1 MNTAPFSDLATGFI
15 AVATRYPDRIALTHA
30 KVRLT
35 YGDLLHKSL
44 GLADR
49 IYTQTGAGNRV
60 ALVSP
65 TDEYFVIG
73 LWAILLSG
81 NSCLPLEPEANR
93 DFTSRLL
100 AQTDPKL
107 VLASD
112 PEAFGHFSGMD
123 LPVLA
128 LRQPV
133 VSNPL
138 FVPPPRRA
146 DSEAVIYFTSGSSG
160 TPKGIAYEDH
170 HLVFDALRQH
180 RALDLSPADHM
191 DLLFSGWFSASA
203 ACIFPALLGGLRLCL
218 FSLTQSGLT
227 ALSEW
232 FDNEQ
237 ITVSNLAVSVFRAF
251 ARQAKPQ
258 QLQSVRYIC
267 LSAELATPEDLALFR
282 QVFPPTATLQIAYAS
297 TEARTI
303 SQSFF
308 THKSGTSLPDIPLG
322 FPVEGK
328 RIEIRTE
335 AGLAA
340 PGEPGEIV
348 VISPHIP
355 SGYLPPLVST
365 RHTICPD
372 GVHYATGDMGWQDD
386 LGCLHFAGRKDL
398 QIKVNGKLV
407 QPEVIEQALRQL
419 TGCSEVIAVNHHQRG
434 LGVFVEGDGSAF
446 SDTGWK
452 ESLIRL
458 LPPGHVPGW
467 LEFLPLLPKNRN
479 GKADRQALVNW
490 EFAKQ
495 ASRPSHDHPTLNL
508 IAEAIHSVLGLYPRP
523 DAHFFNDLGGDSLQA
538 LEVWAELCQK
548 MEVDLPVELFYFH
561 PTPGALCKAM
571 EAGSSP
577 PCGAKLLAGS
587 GSGPVAVCIAPHP
600 GGLTSYLHFARKWN
614 QEQCLYGLDWPD
626 GNPSDLHRLAASF
639 ADRICSISH
648 GQAVQLIGYSFGG
661 WLAYATACVLEQRG
675 VALGPLVLLDAHT
688 YEPTSWWWKLGGYLL
703 SKPGYILGKAGE
715 KLGLIPPKAQVLP
728 LPPADVPYHPLMRG
742 FSQWEKGYSG
752 NLLLF
757 RADVPVASGFHFARG
772 QNWHQYTTGTVTQV
786 WVKGNH
792 NEMVQ
797 PAALDVLLAHLLPA
811 PRLMAAHA

>member
-1 MNTAPFSDLATGFI
+1 MNTAPFSDLATGFL
-15 AVATRYPDRIALTHA
+15 AVATRYPDRIALTHG
-30 KVRLT
+30 KVRQT
-35 YGDLLHKSL
+35 YGDLLDNSL
-44 GLADR
+44 GLAHR

-81 NSCLPLEPEANR
+81 NSCLPLEPEANL
-93 DFTSRLL
+93 DFTRRLL
-100 AQTDPKL
+100 DQTAPKL
-107 VLASD
+107 VLTSD
-112 PEAFGHFSGMD
+112 PEAFGHFPDMD

-133 VSNPL
+133 ASNPL
-138 FVPPPRRA
+138 FVPPPRNA

-160 TPKGIAYEDH
+160 TPKGIAYQDH

-180 RALDLSPADHM
+180 RALNLSPADRM

-251 ARQAKPQ
+251 VRQAKPQ
-258 QLQSVRYIC
+258 QSVRYIC

-308 THKSGTSLPDIPLG
+308 THNSGTSLPDIPLG

-372 GVHYATGDMGWQDD
+372 GIRYATGDMGWQDE

-407 QPEVIEQALRQL
+407 QPEVIEHALRQL

-434 LGVFVEGDGSAF
+434 LGVFVEGDGLAF

-479 GKADRQALVNW
+479 GKADRQALMNW

-495 ASRPSHDHPTLNL
+495 ASGPSHDHPTLNL
-508 IAEAIHSVLGLYPRP
+508 IAEAIHSVLGIYPGP

-538 LEVWAELCQK
+538 LEVWAEVCQSL
-548 MEVDLPVELFYFH
+548 DIDFPAELFYFH
-561 PTPGALCKAM
+561 PTPGALCEAL
-571 EAGSSP
+571 EAGISTCS
-577 PCGAKLLAGS
+577 GARLLAGS
-587 GSGPVAVCIAPHP
+587 GTGHIAVCIAPQP
-600 GGLTSYLHFARKWN
+600 GGLTSYLHLARKWN
-614 QEQCLYGLDWPD
+614 QEQCLYGLDWPEGD
-626 GNPSDLHRLAASF
+626 PSDLNRLAESF
-639 ADRICSISH
+639 ADWIFSISH

-675 VALGPLVLLDAHT
+675 IALHPLVLLDAHT
-688 YEPTSWWWKLGGYLL
+688 YEPAAWWWKMGGYFLH
-703 SKPGYILGKAGE
+703 KPAYALEKAGE
-715 KLGLIPPKAQVLP
+715 KLGLIPPKNRASSLSQGN
-728 LPPADVPYHPLMRG
+728 VPYGPLMRQ
-742 FSQWEKGYSG
+742 FIRWEKDYRGSI
-752 NLLLF
+752 LLF
-757 RADVPVASGFHFARG
+757 RADEPVASGFHYARG

-797 PAALDVLLAHLLPA
+797 PAAIDALLPYLVAAPCLLAA
-811 PRLMAAHA
+811 QV